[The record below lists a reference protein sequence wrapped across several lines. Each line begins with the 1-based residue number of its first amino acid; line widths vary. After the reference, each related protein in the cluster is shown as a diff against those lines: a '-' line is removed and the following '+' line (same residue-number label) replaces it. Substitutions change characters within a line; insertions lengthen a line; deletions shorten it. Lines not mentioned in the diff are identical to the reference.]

1 MKRLYFILV
10 LWIGKFGNV
19 LCKIFHKSGT
29 MISGKVAVKLQKNF
43 VKYFRNIDYDKVIF
57 ITGTMVNQQQ
67 LILLVIQLKWQVKRL
82 RLIQKVQI

>member
-29 MISGKVAVKLQKNF
+29 MISGKVAVKLQKNLE
-43 VKYFRNIDYDKVIF
+43 I
-57 ITGTMVNQQQ
+57 
-67 LILLVIQLKWQVKRL
+67 LIMIRL
-82 RLIQKVQI
+82 YL

>member
-43 VKYFRNIDYDKVIF
+43 VKNFR
-57 ITGTMVNQQQ
+57 
-67 LILLVIQLKWQVKRL
+67 L
-82 RLIQKVQI
+82 

>member
-43 VKYFRNIDYDKVIF
+43 VKYFRNKSDYTLDELLLASKDIF
-57 ITGTMVNQQQ
+57 KEIFY
-67 LILLVIQLKWQVKRL
+67 
-82 RLIQKVQI
+82 

>member
-29 MISGKVAVKLQKNF
+29 MISGKVAVKLQ
-43 VKYFRNIDYDKVIF
+43 NILEI
-57 ITGTMVNQQQ
+57 
-67 LILLVIQLKWQVKRL
+67 LIMIRL
-82 RLIQKVQI
+82 YL

>member
-29 MISGKVAVKLQKNF
+29 MISGKVAVKLQ
-43 VKYFRNIDYDKVIF
+43 R
-57 ITGTMVNQQQ
+57 
-67 LILLVIQLKWQVKRL
+67 ILLNILEI
-82 RLIQKVQI
+82 LIMIKLYL

>member
-82 RLIQKVQI
+82 RLIQKAQI

>member
-43 VKYFRNIDYDKVIF
+43 VKYFKNIDYDKVIF

-82 RLIQKVQI
+82 RLIQRVQI